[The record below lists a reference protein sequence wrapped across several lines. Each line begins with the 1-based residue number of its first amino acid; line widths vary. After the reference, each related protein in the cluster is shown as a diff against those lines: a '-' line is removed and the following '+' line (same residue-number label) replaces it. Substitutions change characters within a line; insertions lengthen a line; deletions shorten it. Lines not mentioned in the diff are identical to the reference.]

1 MGAGVHYSDTS
12 DEFYWQR
19 WMIDRYNAMAEKSG
33 ARVVLSSG
41 FCVLAGD
48 LGSQLA
54 IDGLQVAAGANVSM
68 DAWLE
73 TYNGGISAGVMHT
86 AKVIANA
93 SFPKEWNTDPYVLV
107 PNVSNDLRMDT
118 VVEGM
123 AYPKYVSGEGFMVEN
138 IFGPYDAR
146 LLHRSFAHLGQK
158 VHLRVAATPTLYA
171 KWTAFIAEHPGS
183 WSNLTKCPTQAIFD
197 DGSWAYRFKAYT
209 EERSKTFLLSGSGDP
224 GYRFTS
230 WGLAEVGLCL
240 AGKTLG
246 CLKSGSS
253 GGVYTSMSTLDPA
266 VLRKRLASIDLVNFK
281 EVAEIN
287 TVSV

>member
-1 MGAGVHYSDTS
+1 MHYSDTS

-19 WMIDRYNAMAEKSG
+19 WMIDRHNAAAEKSG

-54 IDGLQVAAGANVSM
+54 IDGLGAAADANVSV

-73 TYNGGISAGVMHT
+73 TYNGGISAGVIHT

-93 SFPKEWNTDPYVLV
+93 TFPKEWNTDPYVLG
-107 PNVSNDLRMDT
+107 PNTSEGLRVDT
-118 VVEGM
+118 SVEGM
-123 AYPKYVSGEGFMVEN
+123 TYPKYVSGEGLMVSN

-146 LLHRSFAHLGQK
+146 LLRRSFVHLGQK
-158 VHLRVAATPTLYA
+158 VHLRVAATTSLYA
-171 KWTAFIAEHPGS
+171 KWTAFIAAHPGS
-183 WSNLTKCPTQAIFD
+183 WSSLTKCPTQAVFD

-209 EERSKTFLLSGSGDP
+209 EEKSKTVLLSGSGDP

-230 WGLAEVGLCL
+230 WGLAEAGLCL
-240 AGKTLG
+240 AGKTAG
-246 CLKSGSS
+246 CLRSGSV
-253 GGVYTSMSTLDPA
+253 GGVYTSMSTMDPA
-266 VLRKRLASIDLVNFK
+266 VLQQRLASINLVNF
-281 EVAEIN
+281 EEEAEIR
-287 TVSV
+287 VLSV